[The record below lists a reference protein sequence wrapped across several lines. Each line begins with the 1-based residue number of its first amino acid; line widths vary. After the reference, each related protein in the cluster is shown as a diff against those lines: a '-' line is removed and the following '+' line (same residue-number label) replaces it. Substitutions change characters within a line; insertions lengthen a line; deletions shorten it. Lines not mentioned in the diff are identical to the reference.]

1 MKTGSIENENF
12 IKKNALKYI
21 EDAKLLFCVVDR
33 EKQIRYINKESCT
46 LLGYEKQELIGKNII
61 NVVEKEKR
69 MNMEILLSGIINEDM
84 IGIDGFEIEIMTKEG
99 EKRIIEC
106 SAALVYNDNM
116 DVEELI
122 LSGSDKTTAKHL
134 EAEREIML
142 IEMKDRI
149 REMSCLYDISMYM
162 QEKVNF
168 DSGVLDI
175 IKNSFRSS
183 DKVSILIING
193 QEKYYS
199 QEFKESQYKVRKNLD
214 LKDESHSYI
223 EFYFSTEK
231 IYQKEIVNNFERVE
245 KFIDVLI
252 KAVEV
257 IFRNRKLEE
266 KVQEKMNELKL
277 TQEITRLG
285 TIIYSIENGSVDASY
300 EVYTIFGITK
310 DEEVLGEDKNIFE
323 YLISQLKK
331 GEKTEKRIIKYS
343 KKNGEEIYLSVKG
356 ETIYKEQ
363 KIYKIIIS
371 ILEVTDMKKKEME
384 LEKARAE
391 AEAANISK
399 NMFLA
404 NMSHELRTPLNS
416 ILGFSQLLLRN
427 NSLNIDAVEKV
438 ETMIKSGNHLLDII
452 NTILDLAKIEAGK
465 IEIINERFGLKR
477 FFDII
482 EKIFLYKAIEKKLDI
497 NFIFESD
504 IDIDVISDEKR
515 LKQIY
520 INVIGNVV
528 KFTEKGGVTITTT
541 VKNDKN
547 KKIRIETIIKDTGS
561 GMPDNFKE
569 IIFKRFERAENNVC
583 RKEGTGLGLAIS
595 KELANLVG
603 GNIEIVD
610 SVVGAGSTFK
620 IYFYSEK
627 IDKIIKEEKEVLDN
641 VGIIVKNRKIKAMVA
656 DDSSEN
662 RKVLKE
668 ILEFAGVECEEAENG
683 AECVKKCK
691 EKEFDVVFTD
701 IVMPEQDGVSA
712 ISELRKMDNYKNKLI
727 VAVTASIFKERI
739 EVVFEA
745 GADEV
750 LIKPIEEKIVF
761 SILQKYFEIKEKDNN
776 IDNHS
781 EKEILSKDIVISI
794 KESLIN
800 GDIDEIIRICSENK
814 SKYGIIKKI
823 EKFAKEYNFEKIY
836 EIIEKNEKL

>member
-1 MKTGSIENENF
+1 
-12 IKKNALKYI
+12 
-21 EDAKLLFCVVDR
+21 
-33 EKQIRYINKESCT
+33 
-46 LLGYEKQELIGKNII
+46 
-61 NVVEKEKR
+61 
-69 MNMEILLSGIINEDM
+69 
-84 IGIDGFEIEIMTKEG
+84 
-99 EKRIIEC
+99 
-106 SAALVYNDNM
+106 
-116 DVEELI
+116 
-122 LSGSDKTTAKHL
+122 
-134 EAEREIML
+134 
-142 IEMKDRI
+142 
-149 REMSCLYDISMYM
+149 
-162 QEKVNF
+162 
-168 DSGVLDI
+168 
-175 IKNSFRSS
+175 
-183 DKVSILIING
+183 
-193 QEKYYS
+193 
-199 QEFKESQYKVRKNLD
+199 
-214 LKDESHSYI
+214 
-223 EFYFSTEK
+223 
-231 IYQKEIVNNFERVE
+231 
-245 KFIDVLI
+245 
-252 KAVEV
+252 
-257 IFRNRKLEE
+257 
-266 KVQEKMNELKL
+266 
-277 TQEITRLG
+277 
-285 TIIYSIENGSVDASY
+285 
-300 EVYTIFGITK
+300 
-310 DEEVLGEDKNIFE
+310 
-323 YLISQLKK
+323 
-331 GEKTEKRIIKYS
+331 
-343 KKNGEEIYLSVKG
+343 
-356 ETIYKEQ
+356 
-363 KIYKIIIS
+363 
-371 ILEVTDMKKKEME
+371 
-384 LEKARAE
+384 
-391 AEAANISK
+391 
-399 NMFLA
+399 
-404 NMSHELRTPLNS
+404 
-416 ILGFSQLLLRN
+416 
-427 NSLNIDAVEKV
+427 
-438 ETMIKSGNHLLDII
+438 
-452 NTILDLAKIEAGK
+452 
-465 IEIINERFGLKR
+465 
-477 FFDII
+477 
-482 EKIFLYKAIEKKLDI
+482 
-497 NFIFESD
+497 
-504 IDIDVISDEKR
+504 
-515 LKQIY
+515 
-520 INVIGNVV
+520 
-528 KFTEKGGVTITTT
+528 
-541 VKNDKN
+541 
-547 KKIRIETIIKDTGS
+547 
-561 GMPDNFKE
+561 MPDNFKE

-712 ISELRKMDNYKNKLI
+712 ISELRKMDKYKNKLI